1 MNDNVKIVTFT
12 GASGSGKSSIAK
24 ELLKCSG
31 SDLSYKLV
39 VSVTTRSSRE
49 SDLPGEYECISLDGF
64 AARDENGAFL
74 WKADYAGNRYGT
86 MRQSIDDA
94 LDGSSLSMMILVP
107 ETVPLLRGYTGNDK
121 VLSFFVQSP
130 DAAILRQRMELRG
143 DTPDNIARRL
153 SKDDEWEQVAR
164 SSGIPYVYIQNDGEL
179 EETVEQVRNYLK

>member
-39 VSVTTRSSRE
+39 VSVTTRNARD
-49 SDLPGEYECISLDGF
+49 SDLLGEYECISLDSF
-64 AARDENGAFL
+64 AARDGRGAFL

-94 LDGSSLSMMILVP
+94 LVGSSKSLMILVP

-130 DAAILRQRMELRG
+130 ATVILKQRMEVRG
-143 DTPDNIARRL
+143 DSAENIARRL
-153 SKDDEWEQVAR
+153 AKDDEWEKVAR
-164 SSGIPYVYIQNDGEL
+164 SSDIPYVYIRNDGKL